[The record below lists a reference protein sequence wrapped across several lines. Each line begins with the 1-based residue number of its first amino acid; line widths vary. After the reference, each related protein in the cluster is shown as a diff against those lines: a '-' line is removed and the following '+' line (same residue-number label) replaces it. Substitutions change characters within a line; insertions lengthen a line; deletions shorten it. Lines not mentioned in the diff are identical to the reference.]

1 MANSPQHDVAPV
13 LVLDDEP
20 AIRDVVASCLQA
32 AGYAVVQAEAGW
44 RVLSLA
50 REQTF
55 SVIVLDV
62 NVPDMS
68 GFDVCAQLR
77 REGIA
82 TPVIFLTARDGGP
95 DAAHGLRLGG
105 DDYLRKPFD
114 ITELVARVDRLA
126 GRSVPGPSPTSLWC
140 DDLQIDLDAM
150 EARRGGEPIDLTP
163 TELRTLEA
171 LMRNQGRVLTRFQLL
186 DLVWDDDD
194 RDPAMVDTVVS
205 RVRRKVH
212 ALGPD
217 LVVTRRGVGYGIFSN
232 RSRR

>member
-1 MANSPQHDVAPV
+1 MANSPQIQAAPV

-20 AIRDVVASCLQA
+20 AIRDVVASCLQV

-44 RVLSLA
+44 RVLSFA
-50 REQTF
+50 RERTF

-82 TPVIFLTARDGGP
+82 TPVLFLTARDGGP

-126 GRSVPGPSPTSLWC
+126 GRSVSGPSPTSLWC

-186 DLVWDDDD
+186 NLVWDDDD